1 MVEVDNKMD
10 EVFDR
15 QSGEYIESPSE
26 MKAFMCEIQK
36 VCKKYG
42 FSISHEDEHG
52 AFIIQEYKDSNIQWL
67 KQAFKDYK

>member
-1 MVEVDNKMD
+1 MLEVDNKMD
-10 EVFDR
+10 KVFDR

-26 MKAFMCEIQK
+26 METFMCEIQK